1 MRTSR
6 ALAPIRSAAAS
17 AIVPTVIEWLCVP
30 GARRTSSWSSGWVM
44 SPSSSR
50 LMPVTIPNAFSTN
63 GRLPPRKKP
72 AIRPQPARQRL
83 SLRDQAE
90 RLVLPE
96 AGGPG
101 QDEVA
106 ERGGGADLD
115 QLGPGPDLV
124 ERQHARRGP
133 PHQDQEVA
141 DARPQRQAGQQA
153 EAEGDHQG
161 EVGVVGDRQDHRGDR
176 DGDQLGV
183 PGLHGQEPDEA
194 DRGDDQAAER
204 GDPAEVAGD
213 LGLVAVDVVAD
224 QGEQRGDQDDDRAG
238 PPEPGAE
245 AELRRWPSRA
255 PAGAG

>member
-1 MRTSR
+1 MRTSS

-50 LMPVTIPNAFSTN
+50 LMPVTMPKAFSTN

-83 SLRDQAE
+83 SVATRLE

-96 AGGPG
+96 PGGPG

-106 ERGGGADLD
+106 QGGGGADLD

-124 ERQHARRGP
+124 QGEDPRGRP

-141 DARPQRQAGQQA
+141 DARRPGPGSSAG
-153 EAEGDHQG
+153 
-161 EVGVVGDRQDHRGDR
+161 
-176 DGDQLGV
+176 
-183 PGLHGQEPDEA
+183 
-194 DRGDDQAAER
+194 
-204 GDPAEVAGD
+204 
-213 LGLVAVDVVAD
+213 
-224 QGEQRGDQDDDRAG
+224 RA
-238 PPEPGAE
+238 
-245 AELRRWPSRA
+245 RR
-255 PAGAG
+255 